1 MIDDEVVPDP
11 VPAEDEE
18 VLEELEVNVGN
29 GCSGWI
35 NARNARNFAYN
46 NIDKQRIIYSNW

>member
-1 MIDDEVVPDP
+1 VIDDEVVPDP

-29 GCSGWI
+29 GCSG
-35 NARNARNFAYN
+35 
-46 NIDKQRIIYSNW
+46 